1 MGGIGATL
9 RPTKSLHCDLL
20 GLRSLLILRILN
32 PEYWDVPACLM
43 SSLVLMLLDAYRV
56 QNGLPLHSLSRH
68 GSAQCGCLHRGRTRQ
83 LRMASECDQSF
94 HAENGQIS
102 DMPAAQYYV
111 LGITWVTVETVLA
124 MSADGRSEKSPV
136 RVRCPL
142 VCGHLSKSPVSLD
155 SKPSVAP
162 HNKPIADLTGR

>member
-1 MGGIGATL
+1 
-9 RPTKSLHCDLL
+9 
-20 GLRSLLILRILN
+20 
-32 PEYWDVPACLM
+32 
-43 SSLVLMLLDAYRV
+43 ML
-56 QNGLPLHSLSRH
+56 
-68 GSAQCGCLHRGRTRQ
+68 
-83 LRMASECDQSF
+83 
-94 HAENGQIS
+94 
-102 DMPAAQYYV
+102 AAQYYV

-142 VCGHLSKSPVSLD
+142 VCGHLFKSLVSLD